1 MQTKEAKPTNA
12 QWRCLYHD
20 FYLWGIG
27 SDNAAWYINYLK
39 QSSFTKRQASEEIS
53 PLDELKQKRQ
63 FSLLKRKNW
72 EDIKPDEE
80 TLRKFLEERERRR
93 NGVNK

>member
-20 FYLWGIG
+20 FYFWGIG

-53 PLDELKQKRQ
+53 RLYELKQKRQ
-63 FSLLKRKNW
+63 FSLLKPKNW